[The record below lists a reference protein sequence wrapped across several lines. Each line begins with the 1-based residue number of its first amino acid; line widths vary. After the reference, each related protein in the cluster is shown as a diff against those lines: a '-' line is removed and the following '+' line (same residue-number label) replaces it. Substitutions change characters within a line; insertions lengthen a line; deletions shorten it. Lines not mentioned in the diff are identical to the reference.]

1 MKKVSSDLLLLDV
14 NVLLAIA
21 WPNHQFHSAAIEA
34 LSHGNR
40 WATCALT
47 QLGFIRLSSNP
58 AVVGTARTPQ
68 QALALLADLVGDSLH
83 VYLDALPA
91 PTSGEWQSAFAGLF
105 GHQQVT
111 DAYLL
116 QLAAA
121 HSAVLLTFDRRLESL
136 LSGAA
141 RVVVLG

>member
-1 MKKVSSDLLLLDV
+1 MKTASSELLLLDV

-21 WPNHQFHSAAIEA
+21 WPNHQFHSAAIAA
-34 LSHGNR
+34 LSRRNR

-58 AVVGTARTPQ
+58 AVVGAAKGPQ
-68 QALALLADLVGDSLH
+68 QAVALLADLVGDPLH
-83 VYLDALPA
+83 VYLDSLPA
-91 PTSGEWQSAFAGLF
+91 PTSGEWRSAFAGLF

-116 QLAAA
+116 QLAAT
-121 HSAVLLTFDRRLESL
+121 HNAVLLTFDRRLESL
-136 LSGAA
+136 SSSAA
-141 RVVVLG
+141 RVVILG